1 MVPGMAEA
9 VSHHQAQ
16 ISLAPE
22 QATKVDWRSRLLAI
36 AWATSAVLATGIW
49 CWFIARI
56 AWGLI
61 IG

>member
-9 VSHHQAQ
+9 ASHHQSQ

-22 QATKVDWRSRLLAI
+22 QATKLDWRSRLLAI
-36 AWATSAVLATGIW
+36 AWATSAVLVTGIW
-49 CWFIARI
+49 CWFIGRI
-56 AWGLI
+56 ACGLI